1 MDSMRSLNTSLPG
14 ASAAA
19 KQPTQND
26 SPEQLLDAFKAAALS
41 VTKLYK
47 TSAAAQSKARMDGYQ
62 DCLDD
67 MLSFLDKERIGLG
80 DGDGWRIRSW
90 ATERLD
96 GARDTGSQNAESD
109 DEADKAETAASP
121 ELNRTSSGTQLSSL
135 RGESHLRTDSAPPS
149 IPQPVEEED
158 GPEPI
163 PITVPTADSF
173 TFQSS
178 HPWPPQPPQQ
188 DAYLNLA
195 NLDLSDSRAHDS
207 SSANTNPATRTAR
220 PRHPANNPR
229 SASRQGNNL
238 GRGAGSKRKINFA
251 EIFDLSS
258 LDKNMFGGG
267 SKRSRHT

>member
-26 SPEQLLDAFKAAALS
+26 SPEQLIDAFKAAALS

-67 MLSFLDKERIGLG
+67 LLSFLDNERIGLG

-96 GARDTGSQNAESD
+96 GARDAGSQNAESD
-109 DEADKAETAASP
+109 DEADKAETASSP
-121 ELNRTSSGTQLSSL
+121 ELNRTSSSTQLSSQ
-135 RGESHLRTDSAPPS
+135 LRTDSAPPS
-149 IPQPVEEED
+149 IPQPIEEEEQE
-158 GPEPI
+158 GREPI
-163 PITVPTADSF
+163 SVTVPTADSF

-178 HPWPPQPPQQ
+178 HPWPPQPQQQ

-195 NLDLSDSRAHDS
+195 NLDLSDSRTHDAS
-207 SSANTNPATRTAR
+207 STTTNPATRTAR
-220 PRHPANNPR
+220 PRHPANMPR
-229 SASRQGNNL
+229 SASRQGSNL

-267 SKRSRHT
+267 PKRSRHT

>member
-14 ASAAA
+14 ASAA
-19 KQPTQND
+19 KQSAQND

-67 MLSFLDKERIGLG
+67 LLAFLDKERIGLG

-96 GARDTGSQNAESD
+96 GRDIGSQNAESE
-109 DEADKAETAASP
+109 DEADKAETASSP
-121 ELNRTSSGTQLSSL
+121 ELNRSNSATHLS
-135 RGESHLRTDSAPPS
+135 ESQMRTDSAPPS
-149 IPQPVEEED
+149 MPEAVEEEEQEQEQEH
-158 GPEPI
+158 EPI
-163 PITVPTADSF
+163 SITVPTADSF

-178 HPWPPQPPQQ
+178 HPWPPQQPQH

-195 NLDLSDSRAHDS
+195 NLDLSDSRAHDA
-207 SSANTNPATRTAR
+207 ANTNPANRTTR
-220 PRHPANNPR
+220 PRHLTNMPR
-229 SASRQGNNL
+229 SASRQTGNL
-238 GRGAGSKRKINFA
+238 GRGAGTKRKNLNFA

-267 SKRSRHT
+267 GGPKRSRHT

>member
-14 ASAAA
+14 GSAAR
-19 KQPTQND
+19 QSTQND

-47 TSAAAQSKARMDGYQ
+47 TSAAAQSKSRMEGYQ

-67 MLSFLDKERIGLG
+67 LLSFLDKERIGLG
-80 DGDGWRIRSW
+80 DGDGWRVRSW

-96 GARDTGSQNAESD
+96 GRDTGSQNAESD
-109 DEADKAETAASP
+109 DEAEKAETASSP
-121 ELNRTSSGTQLSSL
+121 ELNRTNSGAQLSAM
-135 RGESHLRTDSAPPS
+135 RGESQMRTDSTPP
-149 IPQPVEEED
+149 IVPQTVEEEEES
-158 GPEPI
+158 EPVS
-163 PITVPTADSF
+163 ITVPTADSF

-195 NLDLSDSRAHDS
+195 NLDLSDSRTHDTS
-207 SSANTNPATRTAR
+207 TNANPASRTTK
-220 PRHPANNPR
+220 PRHPANIPR
-229 SASRQGNNL
+229 SASRQGANL

-267 SKRSRHT
+267 PKRSRHT

>member
-14 ASAAA
+14 ASAAR
-19 KQPTQND
+19 QTTQND

-67 MLSFLDKERIGLG
+67 LLAFLDKEKIGLG
-80 DGDGWRIRSW
+80 DGDGWRVRSW

-96 GARDTGSQNAESD
+96 GRESSQNVESD
-109 DEADKAETAASP
+109 DEADKAEAASAT
-121 ELNRTSSGTQLSSL
+121 ELNRTNSGTQ
-135 RGESHLRTDSAPPS
+135 GESQMRTGSAPVS
-149 IPQPVEEED
+149 IPQAVEEDEE
-158 GPEPI
+158 PEPVS
-163 PITVPTADSF
+163 ITVPTADSF

-178 HPWPPQPPQQ
+178 HPWPPQQPQQ

-195 NLDLSDSRAHDS
+195 NLDLSDSRAHDTTS
-207 SSANTNPATRTAR
+207 TNTNPGGRTTR
-220 PRHPANNPR
+220 PRHPANIPR

-267 SKRSRHT
+267 PKRSRHT

>member
-14 ASAAA
+14 SSAA
-19 KQPTQND
+19 KQQAAQND

-47 TSAAAQSKARMDGYQ
+47 TSAAAQSKSRQEGYQ

-67 MLSFLDKERIGLG
+67 LLAFLDKEKIGLG

-90 ATERLD
+90 ATKQLE
-96 GARDTGSQNAESD
+96 GRDSQNTESD
-109 DEADKAETAASP
+109 DEAEKPEPASSP
-121 ELNRTSSGTQLSSL
+121 ELNRSNSETQMREENQMTTDAAPMAPQSS
-135 RGESHLRTDSAPPS
+135 EADD
-149 IPQPVEEED
+149 E
-158 GPEPI
+158 PEVM
-163 PITVPTADSF
+163 PITVPTQDTF

-195 NLDLSDSRAHDS
+195 NLDLSDSRTHDNSTTNINTASRS
-207 SSANTNPATRTAR
+207 SR
-220 PRHPANNPR
+220 PRHPANMPR
-229 SASRQGNNL
+229 SATRQGNNL

-267 SKRSRHT
+267 PKRSRHT